1 MTQALEI
8 TPPRQRLL
16 EAAELLFAEKGL
28 GAVSTRE
35 IAREAGQGNHSAVNY
50 HFGSMDN
57 LLQAILDYRMLPL
70 NQRREELLQ
79 TLREQ
84 GSESSLE
91 ALLRV
96 MIEPL
101 AMELL
106 RPARDSRYLR
116 LMAQLM
122 SNGEWQSLFLQHPH
136 RSSALLETGELIMAL
151 LEPELG
157 SEVALERLRLFGLH
171 VLTTVTE
178 WDAMAR
184 RGDLVLGPQD
194 LAWRIDNLTNYFAA
208 ALCAAP

>member
-1 MTQALEI
+1 MTASMEI
-8 TPPRQRLL
+8 TPPRQKLL
-16 EAAELLFAEKGL
+16 DAAERLFAEKGL

-50 HFGSMDN
+50 HFGSLDK

-70 NQRREELLQ
+70 NERRRELLDA
-79 TLREQ
+79 LLARGEQ
-84 GSESSLE
+84 GNLE

-101 AMELL
+101 AGELL
-106 RPARDSRYLR
+106 RPATESRYLR

-122 SNGEWQSLFLQHPH
+122 SNGEWQSQFWQHPH
-136 RSSALLETGELIMAL
+136 RSSALLESGELIMAL

-157 SEVALERLRLFGLH
+157 AELALERLRLFGLH

-184 RGDLVLGPQD
+184 RGELQLDEEA
-194 LAWRIDNLTNYFAA
+194 LAWRIDNLANYFTA
-208 ALCAAP
+208 ALRAAT